1 MGSKAN
7 KVDSATRENFITAE
21 IKVEDA
27 SKSIRLFNSYEN
39 ATRNNIK
46 NDPECEIN
54 YNENEIIK
62 NIEIKLDEIPIQTID
77 TYLYKFPKGKTYKI
91 KYSFK
96 GKLTKTNYMFY
107 SCDSIIKLD
116 LSNFNTKNVTDMSF
130 MFSYCKNLKS
140 LDLTNFNTENVTN
153 MESMFYLCKSLT
165 SLNLSSFN
173 FGKVDN
179 MENMFAYCSSLKKL
193 VVPDLNSFNEK
204 RKKNLGVFEHLIPL
218 PKIISSNSD
227 KCCDCF

>member
-27 SKSIRLFNSYEN
+27 SRGIRLFNSYEN
-39 ATRNNIK
+39 ATGNNIK
-46 NDPECEIN
+46 NDPNYEIN
-54 YNENEIIK
+54 CYQNEIIS
-62 NIEIKLDEIPIQTID
+62 NIEISLNGTPIKTKE
-77 TYLYKFPKGKTYKI
+77 TYFYKFPKKKTYKI

-116 LSNFNTKNVTDMSF
+116 LSNFNTENVTDMSY
-130 MFSYCKNLKS
+130 MFSGCRSLKS

-153 MESMFYLCKSLT
+153 MENMFYLCKSLK

-173 FGKVDN
+173 FGKVNN
-179 MENMFAYCSSLKKL
+179 MNYMFAYCSSLKKL
-193 VVPDLNSFNEK
+193 VITDLESFNN
-204 RKKNLGVFEHLIPL
+204 KKNNNSSGIFDDVIEL
-218 PKIISSNSD
+218 PKITSSN
-227 KCCDCF
+227 CCDCF

>member
-27 SKSIRLFNSYEN
+27 SRDIRLFNSYEN
-39 ATRNNIK
+39 VNKDNIK
-46 NDPECEIN
+46 NDPEYEIN
-54 YNENEIIK
+54 CNENEIIK

-77 TYLYKFPKGKTYKI
+77 TYLYKFPKEKTYKI

-116 LSNFNTKNVTDMSF
+116 LSNFNTKNVNDMSF
-130 MFSYCKNLKS
+130 MFSFCKNLKS
-140 LDLTNFNTENVTN
+140 LDLTNFNTENVNN
-153 MESMFYLCKSLT
+153 MYHMFYFCKSLT

-173 FGKVDN
+173 FGKVNN
-179 MENMFAYCSSLKKL
+179 MNYMFACCSSLKKL
-193 VVPDLNSFNEK
+193 VITDLESFNN
-204 RKKNLGVFEHLIPL
+204 KKNKSSGIFDDMEYS
-218 PKIISSNSD
+218 PKITSSN
-227 KCCDCF
+227 CCDCF